1 MSLNTELDCDELENM
16 GDVYKQ
22 AKEDFVSGMTGS
34 SIIHVNLISL
44 VALVR
49 PFKLLRT

>member
-1 MSLNTELDCDELENM
+1 M

-34 SIIHVNLISL
+34 SITHVNLISL

-49 PFKLLRT
+49 STSFKLIIT